1 MAELIDFLMRLL
13 KIGLGLCIF
22 VGPFIWLIYAQR
34 EYNKAYGHEPD
45 DDDGSEELIGSVQ
58 SGNMDPIFSPTW
70 DRVNDCAAP
79 FWSDY
84 WGSKPQSFREDRSID
99 QENAWLFDEMYNSG
113 YDPYDPYA

>member
-45 DDDGSEELIGSVQ
+45 DDDGS
-58 SGNMDPIFSPTW
+58 MAPIFGPTW

-79 FWSDY
+79 FLSDH
-84 WGSKPQSFREDRSID
+84 WGPRYLRPLDAGSAGD
-99 QENAWLFDEMYNSG
+99 QERIWQFNEMYNSS
-113 YDPYDPYA
+113 YDPYDPYE

>member
-45 DDDGSEELIGSVQ
+45 DDDG
-58 SGNMDPIFSPTW
+58 NMAKIISAVILVIAMFT
-70 DRVNDCAAP
+70 
-79 FWSDY
+79 FW
-84 WGSKPQSFREDRSID
+84 
-99 QENAWLFDEMYNSG
+99 
-113 YDPYDPYA
+113 